1 MRALTRGI
9 VLLAISGIFA
19 LSGCGEYKVIQR
31 FPLANGLSV
40 DILQEREW
48 EYAPK
53 LFYTVRAHG
62 SVRVPATFFDA
73 VGDERLQMIDSGK
86 GVVGFVP
93 TSAPA
98 SVWILL
104 DPAAGESWPRILEN
118 ESAEAA
124 RMRGERMLEVLR
136 VIVPGQKFV
145 LKN

>member
-1 MRALTRGI
+1 MKG
-9 VLLAISGIFA
+9 VLLAISVIFT
-19 LSGCGEYKVIQR
+19 LSGCGKYKVIQR
-31 FPLANGLSV
+31 FPFANGVSV
-40 DILQEREW
+40 EILQEREW

-86 GVVGFVP
+86 GVAGFVP
-93 TSAPA
+93 TSDPA
-98 SVWILL
+98 SVLILL
-104 DPAAGESWPRILEN
+104 DLTTGESWPRTLEN

-124 RMRGERMLEVLR
+124 CTRGERMLGVLR
-136 VIVPGQKFV
+136 AIFPRQEFV